1 MPVVLTEKNGCLNM
15 RVPYLS
21 DLTKFYGV
29 QPSFVLHSTH
39 LIKNLF
45 FLMKFTTS
53 LFSIL
58 LFCALS
64 IQAQMS
70 DAPQRSEGEGPYER
84 LIIRG
89 VNLIDGTGSPATGP
103 VDIVVE
109 GNKIAS
115 IQTVGY
121 PSLPINENRR
131 PKADDNTKVIDAD
144 GMYLLP
150 GFFDMHAHTGG
161 GAQGTTPE
169 YVYKLW
175 LAHGITSIREPGSFN
190 GMDWTLRHKE
200 LSRKNEITAPRISA
214 WIGFGM
220 GNDEPITTAEQARK
234 WVQMIHKK
242 GADGIKFFGAS
253 PEVYAAAIDEANK
266 LGLGTMTHHAQTRV
280 VYNDALKSAQLG
292 LTSMTHWYGLP
303 ESMFED
309 KIIQDYPLDYNYND
323 EQHRFEEAGNL
334 WKQAAAPGS
343 EKWES
348 VMDEMLELD
357 FTLNPTFTIYEANR
371 DLSAQRRAE
380 WHEKYTLPS
389 LWKFYAP
396 SRISHGSY
404 WIEWGTE
411 QEIAWK
417 ENFALWMQFVNE
429 YKNKGGRVTLGSDA
443 GYIYKLYGFGYIQ
456 EMELFREAGFHPLE
470 IFQSASLKAAE
481 VLGVDHQLGTI
492 EVGKLAD
499 MVIVDANPM
508 KNLKVL
514 YGTGAIYVNED
525 NQPVRRGGIRYTIKD
540 GIVYDAKELLKDV
553 AEMVEAAKAEEN
565 FEITQP
571 GLDY

>member
-1 MPVVLTEKNGCLNM
+1 MP
-15 RVPYLS
+15 
-21 DLTKFYGV
+21 
-29 QPSFVLHSTH
+29 
-39 LIKNLF
+39 
-45 FLMKFTTS
+45 
-53 LFSIL
+53 
-58 LFCALS
+58 
-64 IQAQMS
+64 
-70 DAPQRSEGEGPYER
+70 DAPQRTEGDGPYER

-121 PSLPINENRR
+121 PNLPINENRR
-131 PKADDNTKVIDAD
+131 PKADDKTKVIDAE

-220 GNDEPITTAEQARK
+220 GSDKPITTPEQARK
-234 WVQMIHKK
+234 WVQMIHKE

-323 EQHRFEEAGNL
+323 EQHRFEEAGKL
-334 WKQAAAPGS
+334 WKQAAAPDS

-348 VMDEMLELD
+348 VMDEMLELN

-470 IFQSASLKAAE
+470 IFQSASLKGAE
-481 VLGVDHQLGTI
+481 VLGVDDQLGTI

-525 NQPVRRGGIRYTIKD
+525 NEPVRRGGIRYTIKD
-540 GIVYDAKELLKDV
+540 GIVFDAKELLKDV
-553 AEMVEAAKAEEN
+553 AEMVEAAKSEET

>member
-1 MPVVLTEKNGCLNM
+1 MK
-15 RVPYLS
+15 YF
-21 DLTKFYGV
+21 KF
-29 QPSFVLHSTH
+29 
-39 LIKNLF
+39 
-45 FLMKFTTS
+45 
-53 LFSIL
+53 IL
-58 LFCALS
+58 LIFIGASFSL
-64 IQAQMS
+64 QAQMP
-70 DAPQRSEGEGPYER
+70 DATERTEGEGPYER

-109 GNKIAS
+109 GNRIAS

-131 PKADDNTKVIDAD
+131 PEADENTKVIDAE

-200 LSRKNEITAPRISA
+200 LSRNNEITAPRISA

-220 GNDEPITTAEQARK
+220 NSDGPITNAEQARK
-234 WVQMIHKK
+234 WVQMIHKE

-323 EQHRFEEAGNL
+323 EQHRFEEAGKL

-343 EKWES
+343 AKWES
-348 VMDEMLELD
+348 VMNEMIGLD

-417 ENFALWMQFVNE
+417 ENFDLWMQFVNE

-470 IFQSASLKAAE
+470 IFQSASLKGAE
-481 VLGVDHQLGTI
+481 VLGVDDQLGTI
-492 EVGKLAD
+492 EIGKLAD

-514 YGTGAIYVNED
+514 YGTGAIYVNDE
-525 NQPVRRGGIRYTIKD
+525 NQPIRRGGVAYTIKD

-553 AEMVEAAKAEEN
+553 AEMVEAAKTEEN
-565 FEITQP
+565 VKITQP
-571 GLDY
+571 GLDW